1 MLMLFGDKIL
11 AYKDELL
18 SDLAYLLG
26 IESIDGER
34 DDECERA
41 LAFILKRA
49 QDFGLSCDMV
59 TDKSVHVELGEGGRL
74 CGVLAHVDVVPAGNN
89 WSVIPYA
96 LTERDGRLYGR
107 GVADDKGA
115 ALINLYCLR
124 ALKENGAAGKNTLR
138 AIFGSAEETGM
149 RDMQGYFE
157 KMPLPDMA
165 FTPDSDYGICF
176 AEKGILHL
184 RVSTPTNEA
193 KVLSQFHAGKAINA
207 VPDLAYV
214 MLDSSGY
221 DEQLLMRLADASS
234 GNFEFN
240 YTIDGLMI
248 ISRGKAAHACEPQK
262 GKNAAALLIDL
273 ITHAYD
279 VHEIG
284 ALCSF
289 IDYALNCETNGR
301 SLGLKMS
308 DGVSGELTVN
318 LGMVHIEGAKAE
330 AYFDIR
336 YPVTV
341 YGERVLSQF
350 KAVAEYSGLKVEVLH
365 HDKPLFLEKDSP
377 LIRELSAAYESVTG
391 EKPTLYATGGGTY
404 ARKLGGRGV
413 AFGPHFS
420 GDPIH
425 MHDADESVDRENFF
439 KHAQICLEAMYRLY
453 TLES

>member
-1 MLMLFGDKIL
+1 MLFGDKIL
-11 AYKDELL
+11 PYMDELL
-18 SDLAYLLG
+18 KDLNELIS
-26 IESIDGER
+26 IESVDGGKSG
-34 DDECERA
+34 ECERA
-41 LAFILKRA
+41 LAFIIKRA
-49 QDFGLSCDMV
+49 QDFGLDYELV
-59 TDKSVHVELGEGGRL
+59 TDKSVQVQIGEGGKL

-89 WSVIPYA
+89 WSVIPFM

-115 ALINLYCLR
+115 ALVNLYCLR
-124 ALKENGAAGKNTLR
+124 ALKENGVEGKNTLR

-149 RDMQGYFE
+149 SDMDGYFS

-221 DEQLLMRLADASS
+221 DEQLLMRLADAGD

-248 ISRGKAAHACEPQK
+248 ISRGKASHACEPQK

-284 ALCSF
+284 ALSSF
-289 IDYALNCETNGR
+289 IDYAVARAENERRCFGR
-301 SLGLKMS
+301 
-308 DGVSGELTVN
+308 
-318 LGMVHIEGAKAE
+318 A
-330 AYFDIR
+330 
-336 YPVTV
+336 
-341 YGERVLSQF
+341 YGESR
-350 KAVAEYSGLKVEVLH
+350 
-365 HDKPLFLEKDSP
+365 DSSH
-377 LIRELSAAYESVTG
+377 RG
-391 EKPTLYATGGGTY
+391 
-404 ARKLGGRGV
+404 RHCRGV
-413 AFGPHFS
+413 F
-420 GDPIH
+420 
-425 MHDADESVDRENFF
+425 
-439 KHAQICLEAMYRLY
+439 
-453 TLES
+453 

>member
-1 MLMLFGDKIL
+1 MLFGDKIL
-11 AYKDELL
+11 PYMDELL
-18 SDLAYLLG
+18 KDLNELIS
-26 IESIDGER
+26 IESVDGGKSG
-34 DDECERA
+34 ECERA
-41 LAFILKRA
+41 LAFIIKRA
-49 QDFGLSCDMV
+49 QDFGLDYELV
-59 TDKSVHVELGEGGRL
+59 TDKSVQVQIGEGGKL

-89 WSVIPYA
+89 WSVIPFM

-115 ALINLYCLR
+115 ALVNLYCLR
-124 ALKENGAAGKNTLR
+124 ALKENGVEGKNTLR

-149 RDMQGYFE
+149 SDMDGYFS

-176 AEKGILHL
+176 AEKGIMHL

-221 DEQLLMRLADASS
+221 DEQLLMRLADAGD

-248 ISRGKAAHACEPQK
+248 ISRGKASHACEPQK

-284 ALCSF
+284 ALSSF
-289 IDYALNCETNGR
+289 IDYAVNCETNGR

-318 LGMVHIEGAKAE
+318 LGIVHIEGDTAE

-341 YGERVLSQF
+341 NGNYVLRQF
-350 KAVAEYSGLKVEVLH
+350 RSVAEYSGLNVEVLFH
-365 HDKPLFLEKDSP
+365 NRPLYMEKDSP

-391 EKPTLYATGGGTY
+391 EKPALYATGGGTY

-413 AFGPHFS
+413 AFGPHFP
-420 GDPIH
+420 GDNIN
-425 MHDADESVDRENFF
+425 MHNADESMDKENFY

-453 TLES
+453 NI